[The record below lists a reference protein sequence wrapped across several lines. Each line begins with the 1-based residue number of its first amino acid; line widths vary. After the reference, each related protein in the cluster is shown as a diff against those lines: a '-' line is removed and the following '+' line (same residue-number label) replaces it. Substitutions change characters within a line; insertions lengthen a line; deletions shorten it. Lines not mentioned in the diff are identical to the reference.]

1 MPHAPAKDHQLLLTI
16 GIALLILLLS
26 FGGVWLYLQYAKEL
40 RTQTNYL
47 SLPSIAIS
55 RDGHSIRAGIAIRT
69 SGEDASWASK
79 NQLAFEQVM
88 KRALMEADP
97 KKLRSEAGIVAM
109 QQSLRD
115 AGNDALGHGKVR
127 EVLLTDLLISEGDL

>member
-1 MPHAPAKDHQLLLTI
+1 MPHAPAKDRQILLTI

-26 FGGVWLYLQYAKEL
+26 FGGVWLYLQYAKKL

-47 SLPSIAIS
+47 NLPSVAIS

-79 NQLAFEQVM
+79 NQQAFEQVM
-88 KRALMEADP
+88 KRALMAADP

-109 QQSLRD
+109 QENLRD

>member
-1 MPHAPAKDHQLLLTI
+1 MPHAPAKDRQLVLII
-16 GIALLILLLS
+16 GIALLVLLLS
-26 FGGVWLYLQYAKEL
+26 FGGVWLYLQYAKKL

-69 SGEDASWASK
+69 SGEDAGWASK
-79 NQLAFEQVM
+79 NQQAFEQVM
-88 KRALMEADP
+88 KRALMAADP
-97 KKLRSEAGIVAM
+97 EKLRSEAGILAM
-109 QQSLRD
+109 QESLRD
-115 AGNDALGHGKVR
+115 AGNDAIGHGKVR

>member
-1 MPHAPAKDHQLLLTI
+1 MPHAPAKDRQLVLTI

-26 FGGVWLYLQYAKEL
+26 FGGVWLYLQYAKKL

-69 SGEDASWASK
+69 SGEDANWASR
-79 NQLAFEQVM
+79 NQQAFEHVM

-109 QQSLRD
+109 QESLRD